1 MHLGIFN
8 WNIFKDYF
16 NTIQFYFLL
25 DKYYTP
31 NDDNDTIT
39 NNINL
44 FVM

>member
-1 MHLGIFN
+1 MLRH
-8 WNIFKDYF
+8 
-16 NTIQFYFLL
+16 YFLL